1 MKDTCNN
8 FVLLSIQITIVE
20 FGLNKSS
27 DTDFRTLPSLER
39 MVLVES
45 FALET
50 VLKSV
55 SKEKLTNFE
64 KTNLT
69 YEKTDKKKK

>member
-1 MKDTCNN
+1 MQLYD
-8 FVLLSIQITIVE
+8 
-20 FGLNKSS
+20 NKQ
-27 DTDFRTLPSLER
+27 L
-39 MVLVES
+39 LVEMLKCNS
-45 FALET
+45 LLRITET

>member
-27 DTDFRTLPSLER
+27 DTDFRTLPIER
-39 MVLVES
+39 YK
-45 FALET
+45 T
-50 VLKSV
+50 V
-55 SKEKLTNFE
+55 
-64 KTNLT
+64 
-69 YEKTDKKKK
+69 

>member
-1 MKDTCNN
+1 M
-8 FVLLSIQITIVE
+8 LLFEKKQSKFEEQIHKRV
-20 FGLNKSS
+20 
-27 DTDFRTLPSLER
+27 
-39 MVLVES
+39 
-45 FALET
+45 ET

>member
-27 DTDFRTLPSLER
+27 DTDFRTLPQKVCKTQSLIF
-39 MVLVES
+39 L
-45 FALET
+45 
-50 VLKSV
+50 
-55 SKEKLTNFE
+55 
-64 KTNLT
+64 
-69 YEKTDKKKK
+69 

>member
-27 DTDFRTLPSLER
+27 DTDFRTLPQILEHSPPLRPDFSKQGYVSL
-39 MVLVES
+39 
-45 FALET
+45 
-50 VLKSV
+50 
-55 SKEKLTNFE
+55 
-64 KTNLT
+64 KT
-69 YEKTDKKKK
+69 

>member
-27 DTDFRTLPSLER
+27 DTDFRTLPCTTPSITMYDSEHNYVRLR
-39 MVLVES
+39 
-45 FALET
+45 A
-50 VLKSV
+50 
-55 SKEKLTNFE
+55 
-64 KTNLT
+64 
-69 YEKTDKKKK
+69 

>member
-1 MKDTCNN
+1 MIFQNEG
-8 FVLLSIQITIVE
+8 FQ
-20 FGLNKSS
+20 KS
-27 DTDFRTLPSLER
+27 LKLE
-39 MVLVES
+39 
-45 FALET
+45 ET

>member
-27 DTDFRTLPSLER
+27 DTDFRTLPGG
-39 MVLVES
+39 ES
-45 FALET
+45 WGAKIYIII
-50 VLKSV
+50 V
-55 SKEKLTNFE
+55 FE
-64 KTNLT
+64 F
-69 YEKTDKKKK
+69 EEVRF